1 MPALRHSANRRNG
14 ASSPSCAIR
23 GNARKH
29 TNKITTMD
37 AFTEIGCT
45 RLSARIYELR
55 ELGYPIKGIDKMKR
69 LPNGKV
75 KRWKEYLIINREG
88 RT

>member
-1 MPALRHSANRRNG
+1 MGKTITMTPQCADVLNYITLNG
-14 ASSPSCAIR
+14 
-23 GNARKH
+23 
-29 TNKITTMD
+29 KITTMD

-88 RT
+88 RI